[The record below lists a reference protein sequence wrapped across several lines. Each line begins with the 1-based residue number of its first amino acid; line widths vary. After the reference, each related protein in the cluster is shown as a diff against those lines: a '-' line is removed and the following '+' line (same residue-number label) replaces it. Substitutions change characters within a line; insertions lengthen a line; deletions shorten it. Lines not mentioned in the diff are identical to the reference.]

1 MELRRDPDDEEQNEN
16 EPARDEAPQEEATTA
31 IISQQITTHC
41 RVEEVTD
48 ELMNEL
54 GRISLVFLASS
65 RTFVKQLKELL
76 YNHNNNFI
84 IFKISN

>member
-1 MELRRDPDDEEQNEN
+1 MMELRRDPDDEEQNEN

-54 GRISLVFLASS
+54 GRISLVFSCQ
-65 RTFVKQLKELL
+65 F
-76 YNHNNNFI
+76 
-84 IFKISN
+84 SNICKAIKRIALQP